1 MQKYNIQNVI
11 AKQNH
16 NRKDTLSQFFIK
28 RSKSG
33 FLSHTA
39 NYMDKIPCINL
50 NYTWNYCDRDAA
62 YRFLSQDRPEIF
74 SQTKEKPYQA

>member
-39 NYMDKIPCINL
+39 NYMDMG
-50 NYTWNYCDRDAA
+50 TVARWNYCDRDAA

>member
-28 RSKSG
+28 DQNPVFFPILQTIWTKSPA
-33 FLSHTA
+33 S
-39 NYMDKIPCINL
+39 I
-50 NYTWNYCDRDAA
+50 
-62 YRFLSQDRPEIF
+62 
-74 SQTKEKPYQA
+74 